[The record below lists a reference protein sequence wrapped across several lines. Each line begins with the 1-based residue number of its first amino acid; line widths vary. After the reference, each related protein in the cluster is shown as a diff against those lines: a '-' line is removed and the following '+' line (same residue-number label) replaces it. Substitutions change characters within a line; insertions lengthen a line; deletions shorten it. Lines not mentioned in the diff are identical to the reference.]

1 MTAPVFGT
9 CCDHPEWDH
18 GQERAFYETDSKR
31 EVCLLC
37 PGYEEPG
44 YPHGK
49 AWHRFAGVLA
59 APSMPGD
66 AP

>member
-1 MTAPVFGT
+1 MTDPAVA
-9 CCDHPEWDH
+9 
-18 GQERAFYETDSKR
+18 ERSWCGHYRR

-49 AWHRFAGVLA
+49 AWHRYR
-59 APSMPGD
+59 PKT
-66 AP
+66 